1 VFELDLRRIATEG
14 NLTWGRHL
22 KHADDPRLAER
33 GRSALR
39 RTCDPFAEQTE
50 RDAERDVERG
60 HQNRQ
65 CNRRECKWAR
75 RTPKIDR
82 RGGHGGDAAKDEAE
96 FAGEALSSFD
106 QRLPVLGRL
115 RVSARSR
122 DRHATK
128 PNARRSLVTVVT
140 SDRRWMSLRVLN
152 QRALNHLSSMTST
165 GFEYD
170 WPFTVSLTR

>member
-1 VFELDLRRIATEG
+1 MTHDLQNG
-14 NLTWGRHL
+14 
-22 KHADDPRLAER
+22 

-65 CNRRECKWAR
+65 CNRRECQWAR
-75 RTPKIDR
+75 RTPKVDR
-82 RGGHGGDAAKDEAE
+82 RRGHGGDAAKHETE
-96 FAGEALSSFD
+96 LAGEVLPSLD
-106 QRLPVLGRL
+106 QRLSVLGRL

-122 DRHATK
+122 VRHATK
-128 PNARRSLVTVVT
+128 PNARRALVTVVT
-140 SDRRWMSLRVLN
+140 SARRWMLLGALD

-170 WPFTVSLTR
+170 CPFTVSLTR